1 MVITITITFMCAC
14 VNLGIVYLFFKF
26 ILYLIGK
33 SLKIKISF
41 LRWMWPRRD
50 TFTKQSAVGNTE
62 IQYKRHKHKQ
72 SLYSS
77 EGFEKVFSTL
87 QVSNPKQ
94 WKPMFENNI
103 VKCITSAWMY
113 SLIWDNTFHFWA
125 PEQLSTNTA
134 VETGLI
140 LTTNLEHVGL
150 SSNTSRYITPTA
162 VLNCN
167 SMKLCVLYI

>member
-1 MVITITITFMCAC
+1 
-14 VNLGIVYLFFKF
+14 
-26 ILYLIGK
+26 
-33 SLKIKISF
+33 
-41 LRWMWPRRD
+41 MWPRRD
-50 TFTKQSAVGNTE
+50 SITKQSAVGNIE

-125 PEQLSTNTA
+125 PEQLSTSCQHEWNSMMKSIKLMTLCTNTA
-134 VETGLI
+134 VKTGLI

-150 SSNTSRYITPTA
+150 SSNSSRYITPTA